1 MSTLALL
8 LWSGAFSQPFDFR
21 SYQVEKGLSNNTVTC
36 SLQDKRGFMWFGT
49 KDGLNRFDGLG
60 FKVFRQI
67 AGDSNSI
74 GNNSITQLLQDKH
87 GVLWAGTERGLY
99 MYNEEKENFSFLYN
113 SLSSYIQG
121 IANDSH
127 GNLWFISKF
136 RLFKYEAAGGKIT
149 EYPLNND
156 DYYTSVCSDISGNI
170 WVASGHGQ
178 LGLIN
183 KAEEG
188 FTFYPLFGHSAPPV
202 STFVEKVFDSGEGF
216 LLIGTSNQGVKQFDL
231 ASRTYSDIL
240 TYNEDGTEIFV
251 RNFIK
256 SSRYEYWIGTESGI
270 YIYDTRTRRAIHLKK
285 NYNNPYALTDNAIYS
300 LSRDREG
307 GLWIGTYFGGINYYS
322 NQHLMFEK
330 YFPQVGQNSISGNA
344 VREIVQD
351 STGNIWIGTEDAGL
365 NKFNPRPGRFENY
378 QPGRSPHSIA
388 HTNIHGLLID
398 GNVLWIGTFE
408 HGLDKMDLH
417 TGKVIRHYVAGADV
431 NSLKSNFIY
440 SLYKTR
446 AGQIFLATSNGF
458 YHYDRKKDDFHLLPF
473 LPFNTFYSA
482 VLEDDED
489 TLWIATFNAGLFYYN
504 PAKQIFGHC
513 RVLSHGEDALA
524 KTRITRL
531 YEDRQHNTWI
541 STENGLYCLNREH
554 SFLRFFS
561 DKNGLPSNLI
571 YNTLEDK
578 QGNLFV
584 TTSKGLARYD
594 FNRGIINVFS
604 QASGLLTDQFN
615 YNSGFIDSSGKMYFG
630 SVKGMITFRPDGFQ
644 PNNYTP
650 PVYFTGFQTFNKEA
664 AINQQGSPLSKS
676 IVLTQKI
683 TLPYNQATFS
693 IEFSAL
699 TFSSPGNVKY
709 AYQMRGVANAWNYI
723 GTNNRIYFT
732 NLPPNT
738 YQLSVR
744 SGSSNGRWSNNIVS
758 ICIEIMPPWWKST
771 AAYLLYIALLLI
783 VAWLVFRSYHNR
795 QLAKQQREMELFEIK
810 KEKEFYQSKID
821 FFTKV
826 AHEIRTP
833 LTLIRA
839 PMEKMLK
846 QVDNLPKFQK
856 YLLAMNRNT
865 ARLLTLTNQL
875 LDFRKIESGHF
886 LLNPTCFNVTEL
898 IRDSCAIFQ
907 SAAEQKDLQMQF
919 IAADTIFVQADEE
932 STIKII
938 SNLLDNAVKYGKS
951 KIIAEIQPLKLN
963 DKWVTISVS
972 NDGNLIPGALHDKV
986 FEPFFRMKEN
996 EKASGTGIGLSLA
1009 RSLSQLQRGDL
1020 TITTAQGLNTF
1031 ILTLPV

>member
-1 MSTLALL
+1 
-8 LWSGAFSQPFDFR
+8 
-21 SYQVEKGLSNNTVTC
+21 
-36 SLQDKRGFMWFGT
+36 MWFGT
-49 KDGLNRFDGLG
+49 KDGLNRFDGRG

-67 AGDSNSI
+67 NGDSSSL

-87 GVLWAGTERGLY
+87 GVLWVGTERGLY
-99 MYNEEKENFSFLYN
+99 RYNEEKENFSLLNN
-113 SLSSYIQG
+113 SLPSYIQG
-121 IANDSH
+121 IGIDGH

-136 RLFKYEAAGGKIT
+136 RLFKYEAANGKIT
-149 EYPLNND
+149 EYPFNNSD
-156 DYYTSVCSDISGNI
+156 DYYTAVSGDSSGNI
-170 WVASGHGQ
+170 WVASGHGH
-178 LGLIN
+178 LGVFN
-183 KAEEG
+183 EAADQ
-188 FTFYPLFGHSAPPV
+188 FTFYQLFAHSKPPV
-202 STFVEKVFDSGEGF
+202 STYIEKIFDSGEGF

-251 RNFIK
+251 RDFIK
-256 SSRYEYWIGTESGI
+256 SSRYEYWVGTESGI
-270 YIYDTRTRRAIHLKK
+270 YIYNTRTQRAINLKK

-307 GLWIGTYFGGINYYS
+307 GLWIGTYFGGVNYYS
-322 NQHLMFEK
+322 NQHIMFEK
-330 YFPQVGQNSISGNA
+330 YFPQIRQNSISGNA

-351 STGNIWIGTEDAGL
+351 STGNLWIGTEDAGL
-365 NKFNPRPGRFENY
+365 NKFNPHTGRFENFE
-378 QPGRSPHSIA
+378 PGRSPYSIA

-408 HGLDKMDLH
+408 HGLDKMDLS

-440 SLYKTR
+440 SLYKTK
-446 AGQIFLATSNGF
+446 AGEIFLATSNGF
-458 YHYDRKKDDFHLLPF
+458 YRYDRQKDDFHLLAF

-482 VLEDDED
+482 VLEDDRG
-489 TLWIATFNAGLFYYN
+489 TIWIGTFNAGLFYYN
-504 PAKQIFGHC
+504 PSKQLCGRY
-513 RVLSHGEDALA
+513 RVLNKGEDALA

-531 YEDRQHNTWI
+531 YQDRKHNIWV
-541 STENGLYCLNREH
+541 STENGLYCFDQQR
-554 SFLRFFS
+554 SFLKFFS
-561 DKNGLPSNLI
+561 DKTGLPGNLI

-578 QGNLFV
+578 QGNLFI
-584 TTSKGLARYD
+584 TTSKGLVRYD
-594 FNRGIINVFS
+594 VNSGAINVFTQS
-604 QASGLLTDQFN
+604 NGLLTDQFN
-615 YNSGFIDSSGKMYFG
+615 YNSGFIDAAGKMYFG
-630 SVKGMITFRPDGFQ
+630 SVKGMIAFQPDRFQ

-664 AINQQGSPLSKS
+664 AINNQGSPLNKS

-699 TFSSPGNVKY
+699 TFSSPGNVQY
-709 AYQMRGVANAWNYI
+709 AYQMRGIDNAWNNI

-738 YQLSVR
+738 YHLSVK
-744 SGSSNGRWSNNIVS
+744 SGNSNDAWSNNIVS
-758 ICIEIMPPWWKST
+758 IYIEILPPWWKST
-771 AAYLLYIALLLI
+771 VAYLVYIALLLI
-783 VAWLVFRSYHNR
+783 VAWLVFRLYHNR
-795 QLAKQQREMELFEIK
+795 QLAKQQRKMELFEIK
-810 KEKEFYQSKID
+810 KEKEFYQSKMD
-821 FFTKV
+821 FFTKI

-846 QVDNLPKFQK
+846 QIHALPQFEK

-865 ARLLTLTNQL
+865 ERLLTLTNQL
-875 LDFRKIESGHF
+875 LDFRKIESDHF
-886 LLNPTCFNVTEL
+886 MVNPTSFNVTEL
-898 IRDSCAIFQ
+898 VRNSCANFQ
-907 SAAEQKDLQMQF
+907 SAAEQKNLHMQF
-919 IAADTIFVQADEE
+919 IATDAIFVQADEE

-951 KIIAEIQPLKLN
+951 KIIVEIQPIKLN
-963 DKWVTISVS
+963 DRWITIAIS
-972 NDGNLIPGALHDKV
+972 NDGNLIPDALHDKV

-996 EKASGTGIGLSLA
+996 EKATGTGIGLSLA
-1009 RSLSQLQRGDL
+1009 RSLAQLQKGDL
-1020 TITTAQGLNTF
+1020 TITTESGLNTF

>member
-1 MSTLALL
+1 VLALL
-8 LWSGAFSQPFDFR
+8 LWLGAFSQPFDFR

-49 KDGLNRFDGLG
+49 KDGLNRFDGRG

-67 AGDSNSI
+67 NGDSNSL
-74 GNNSITQLLQDKH
+74 GNNSITQLFLDKR
-87 GVLWAGTERGLY
+87 GVLWAGTERGVY
-99 MYNEEKENFSFLYN
+99 RYNEEKENFSLLKN
-113 SLSSYIQG
+113 SLPSYIQG
-121 IANDSH
+121 IANDGH

-136 RLFKYEAAGGKIT
+136 RLFKYELAGGKIT
-149 EYPLNND
+149 EYPFNNND
-156 DYYTSVCSDISGNI
+156 DYYTTVCGDMSGNI
-170 WVASGHGQ
+170 WVATGHGQ
-178 LGLIN
+178 LGLFN
-183 KAEEG
+183 EANSR
-188 FTFYPLFGHSAPPV
+188 FTFYPLFAHSKPPV
-202 STFVEKVFDSGEGF
+202 STYIGKIFDSGEGF

-251 RNFIK
+251 RDFIK
-256 SSRYEYWIGTESGI
+256 SSPCKYWIGTESGI
-270 YIYDTRTRRAIHLKK
+270 YIYDTRTRSAINLKK

-307 GLWIGTYFGGINYYS
+307 GLWIGTYFGGVNYYS
-322 NQHLMFEK
+322 NQHMMFEK
-330 YFPQVGQNSISGNA
+330 YFPQIGQNSISGNA

-351 STGNIWIGTEDAGL
+351 SAGNIWIGTEDAGL
-365 NKFNPRPGRFENY
+365 NKFNPHTGHFENF
-378 QPGRSPHSIA
+378 QPGRSPYSIA

-408 HGLDKMDLH
+408 HGLDKMDLR
-417 TGKVIRHYVAGADV
+417 TGKVIRHYVASADV

-458 YHYDRKKDDFHLLPF
+458 YRYDRDKDDFHLLSF

-482 VLEDDED
+482 VLEDDHG
-489 TLWIATFNAGLFYYN
+489 TLWIGTFNAGLFYYN
-504 PAKQIFGHC
+504 PLKQVWGHY
-513 RVLSHGEDALA
+513 RVLSNGEDALA

-531 YEDRQHNTWI
+531 YEDRQHDTWI
-541 STENGLYCLNREH
+541 STENGLYCFKPGH
-554 SFLRFFS
+554 SSLRFFS
-561 DKNGLPSNLI
+561 DKTGLPSNLI

-578 QGNLFV
+578 QGNLFI

-594 FNRGIINVFS
+594 RNDGTINIFT

-615 YNSGFIDSSGKMYFG
+615 YNSGFIDAAGKMYFG
-630 SVKGMITFRPDGFQ
+630 SVKGMIAFLPHRFQ

-664 AINQQGSPLSKS
+664 AINNQGSPLNKS

-699 TFSSPGNVKY
+699 TFSAPGNVQY
-709 AYQMRGVANAWNYI
+709 AYQMRGIDNAWNNI
-723 GTNNRIYFT
+723 GANNRIYFT

-738 YQLSVR
+738 YHLSVK
-744 SGSSNGRWSNNIVS
+744 SGNSNDRWSNNIVS
-758 ICIEIMPPWWKST
+758 IYIEIMPPWWKST
-771 AAYLLYIALLLI
+771 IAYLLYIILLLM
-783 VAWLVFRSYHNR
+783 VAWLIFRSYHNR
-795 QLAKQQREMELFEIK
+795 QLAKQHREMELFEIK
-810 KEKEFYQSKID
+810 KEKEFYQSKMD
-821 FFTKV
+821 FFTKI

-846 QVDNLPKFQK
+846 QIDALPQFEK

-865 ARLLTLTNQL
+865 ERLLTLTNQL
-875 LDFRKIESGHF
+875 LDFRKIESDHF
-886 LLNPTCFNVTEL
+886 LVNPTCFNVTEL
-898 IRDSCAIFQ
+898 LRNSCANFQ
-907 SAAEQKDLQMQF
+907 SAAEQKKLHMQF
-919 IAADTIFVQADEE
+919 IAADTIFVHADEE

-963 DKWVTISVS
+963 DKCVTIAIS
-972 NDGNLIPGALHDKV
+972 NDGNLIPDDLHDKV

-996 EKASGTGIGLSLA
+996 EKATGTGIGLSLA
-1009 RSLSQLQRGDL
+1009 RSLSQLQKGDL
-1020 TITTAQGLNTF
+1020 TITTARGLNTF
-1031 ILTLPV
+1031 VFTLPV

>member
-1 MSTLALL
+1 VLALL
-8 LWSGAFSQPFDFR
+8 LWLGAFSQPFDFR

-49 KDGLNRFDGLG
+49 KDGLNRFDGRG

-67 AGDSNSI
+67 NGDSNSL
-74 GNNSITQLLQDKH
+74 GNNSITQLFLDKR
-87 GVLWAGTERGLY
+87 GVLWAGTERGVY
-99 MYNEEKENFSFLYN
+99 RYNEEKENFSLLKN
-113 SLSSYIQG
+113 SLPSYIQG
-121 IANDSH
+121 IANDGH

-136 RLFKYEAAGGKIT
+136 RLFKYELAGGKIT
-149 EYPLNND
+149 EYPFNNND
-156 DYYTSVCSDISGNI
+156 DYYTTVCGDLSGNI
-170 WVASGHGQ
+170 WVATGHGQ
-178 LGLIN
+178 LGLFN
-183 KAEEG
+183 EANSR
-188 FTFYPLFGHSAPPV
+188 FTFYPLFAHSKPPV
-202 STFVEKVFDSGEGF
+202 STYIGKIFDSGEGF

-251 RNFIK
+251 RDFIK
-256 SSRYEYWIGTESGI
+256 SSPCKYWIGTESGI
-270 YIYDTRTRRAIHLKK
+270 YIYDTRTRSAINLKK

-307 GLWIGTYFGGINYYS
+307 GLWIGTYFGGVNYYS
-322 NQHLMFEK
+322 NQHMMFEK
-330 YFPQVGQNSISGNA
+330 YFPQIGQNSISGNA

-351 STGNIWIGTEDAGL
+351 SAGNIWIGTEDAGL
-365 NKFNPRPGRFENY
+365 NKFNPHTGHFENF
-378 QPGRSPHSIA
+378 QPGRSPYSIA

-408 HGLDKMDLH
+408 HGLDKMDLR
-417 TGKVIRHYVAGADV
+417 TGKVIRHYVASADV

-458 YHYDRKKDDFHLLPF
+458 YRYDRDKDDFHLLSF

-482 VLEDDED
+482 VLEDDQG
-489 TLWIATFNAGLFYYN
+489 TLWIGTFNAGLFYYN
-504 PAKQIFGHC
+504 PLKQVWGHY
-513 RVLSHGEDALA
+513 RVLSNGEDALA

-541 STENGLYCLNREH
+541 STENGLYCFKPGH
-554 SFLRFFS
+554 SSLRFFS
-561 DKNGLPSNLI
+561 DKTGLPSNLI

-578 QGNLFV
+578 QGNLFI

-594 FNRGIINVFS
+594 RNDGTINIFT

-615 YNSGFIDSSGKMYFG
+615 YNSGFIDAAGKMYFG
-630 SVKGMITFRPDGFQ
+630 SVKGMIAFLPDRFQ

-664 AINQQGSPLSKS
+664 AINNQGSPLNKS

-699 TFSSPGNVKY
+699 TFSAPGNVQY
-709 AYQMRGVANAWNYI
+709 AYQMRGIDNAWNNI
-723 GTNNRIYFT
+723 GANNRIYFT

-738 YQLSVR
+738 YHLSVK
-744 SGSSNGRWSNNIVS
+744 SGNSNDRWSNNIVS
-758 ICIEIMPPWWKST
+758 IYIEIMPPWWKST
-771 AAYLLYIALLLI
+771 VAYLLYIILLLM
-783 VAWLVFRSYHNR
+783 VAWLIFRSYHNR
-795 QLAKQQREMELFEIK
+795 QLAKQHREMELFEIK
-810 KEKEFYQSKID
+810 KEKEFYQSKMD
-821 FFTKV
+821 FFTKI

-846 QVDNLPKFQK
+846 QIDALPQFEK

-865 ARLLTLTNQL
+865 ERLLTLTNQL
-875 LDFRKIESGHF
+875 LDFRKIESDHF
-886 LLNPTCFNVTEL
+886 LVNPTCFNVTEL
-898 IRDSCAIFQ
+898 LRNSCANFQ
-907 SAAEQKDLQMQF
+907 SAAEQKKLHMQF
-919 IAADTIFVQADEE
+919 IAADTIFVHADEE

-963 DKWVTISVS
+963 DKCVTIAIS
-972 NDGNLIPGALHDKV
+972 NDGNLIPDDLHDKV

-996 EKASGTGIGLSLA
+996 EKATGTGIGLSLA
-1009 RSLSQLQRGDL
+1009 RSLSQLQKGDL
-1020 TITTAQGLNTF
+1020 TITTARGLNTF
-1031 ILTLPV
+1031 VFTLPV